1 MKWNANN
8 ILLFL
13 QMYQQYPTLWNIKEK
28 DYSNKS
34 LRDATYKGLISEL
47 KEKQLLVEM
56 DAKLLKS
63 KIKSI
68 RDVYRTEL
76 QKIT

>member
-1 MKWNANN
+1 MND
-8 ILLFL
+8 
-13 QMYQQYPTLWNIKEK
+13 K

-34 LRDATYKGLISEL
+34 SRDASFEGLKSEL
-47 KEKQLLVEM
+47 KENQLLSEM

-68 RDVYRTEL
+68 RDVYRTE
-76 QKIT
+76 